1 MTISEEG
8 ELWLRRPLPLLAPAN
23 PSSLAVDTSLRQLRL
38 DEEGLRVIEMPGSL
52 LDQSFLTQLWL
63 LKGCVFVWMGVAGAA
78 PQMASLSTAIAT
90 RYSPMP
96 LVTAVVGAPEME
108 EQQMAQRLARRTGRQ
123 CFVSCQLPDHI
134 PELFAYVEK
143 QVTKRLM
150 EEGVVAQK

>member
-1 MTISEEG
+1 
-8 ELWLRRPLPLLAPAN
+8 
-23 PSSLAVDTSLRQLRL
+23 
-38 DEEGLRVIEMPGSL
+38 
-52 LDQSFLTQLWL
+52 
-63 LKGCVFVWMGVAGAA
+63 
-78 PQMASLSTAIAT
+78 
-90 RYSPMP
+90 
-96 LVTAVVGAPEME
+96 VGAPEME